1 MSVKDDINRILDVF
15 GGADG
20 GVSFAYLKF
29 ALEDIE
35 KRSLSDSSDA
45 RSSIQLLEIV
55 TKFRRLVDVLST
67 R

>member
-15 GGADG
+15 GG
-20 GVSFAYLKF
+20 VEFAYLKF
-29 ALEDIE
+29 ALEDME
-35 KRSLSDSSDA
+35 KRSLSDSSEA
-45 RSSIQLLEIV
+45 ISALQLLDIV